1 MFSQMGWEQ
10 IGALAEDTQDFPAY
24 HVTLQ
29 DYLKLHGIN
38 MVVKQNLKA
47 VGSHTDLTQVI
58 TDDMFDK
65 IYICL
70 IPSSL
75 LHELAIISVYFIIF
89 KMINFFAFC
98 KQKNPTDKNDLHV

>member
-1 MFSQMGWEQ
+1 MGWEQ
-10 IGALAEDTQDFPAY
+10 IGALAEATQDFPAY

-58 TDDMFDK
+58 RDDMFDK
-65 IYICL
+65 IYFCYRIL
-70 IPSSL
+70 
-75 LHELAIISVYFIIF
+75 YIIF
-89 KMINFFAFC
+89 A
-98 KQKNPTDKNDLHV
+98 

>member
-29 DYLKLHGIN
+29 DYFKLHGIN

-58 TDDMFDK
+58 RDDMFDK
-65 IYICL
+65 IYFCYRI
-70 IPSSL
+70 IP
-75 LHELAIISVYFIIF
+75 VYFIIF
-89 KMINFFAFC
+89 KMIYFFAFC
-98 KQKNPTDKNDLHV
+98 KQKTQQINDWHI